1 MTPLRRLADRK
12 RLTAAA
18 IRDYVEDFH
27 LAETGHRCTAQDVE
41 MTLDWTRNP
50 RYRDAVSESR
60 RYRARV
66 VNAERSYW
74 IVVALWRVDGTLTCA
89 NVTYHGQTRP

>member
-1 MTPLRRLADRK
+1 MLLRDLASRK
-12 RLTAAA
+12 RLTTAA
-18 IRDYVEDFH
+18 IRDYVEAVH
-27 LAETGHRCTAQDVE
+27 LSQTGHPCSAQDVE
-41 MTLDWTRNP
+41 VTLDWTRNP

-74 IVVALWRVDGTLTCA
+74 VSVVLWRLDGALSSATV
-89 NVTYHGQTRP
+89 NYHGQWKP

>member
-1 MTPLRRLADRK
+1 MLLRDLSSRK
-12 RLTAAA
+12 RITPAA
-18 IRDYVEDFH
+18 IRDYVEAVH
-27 LAETGHRCTAQDVE
+27 LSETGHPCTAQEVE

-66 VNAERSYW
+66 VNAQRSYW
-74 IVVALWRVDGTLTCA
+74 VAVALWRLDGDLSSAT
-89 NVTYHGQTRP
+89 VTYHGQVRP